1 MDSMKLL
8 RILLRT
14 TRIAV
19 GVAAIVA
26 WGFMAFVTGFTFLFA
41 YGNPPGSYTGQM
53 DDRQAAWSF
62 LIILA
67 VLSVIVVVV
76 AAWPVARW
84 WRRRASA
91 PQSQRPSS

>member
-1 MDSMKLL
+1 MKLL

-14 TRIAV
+14 TWIAA
-19 GVAAIVA
+19 GVTAIVA
-26 WGFMAFVTGFTFLFA
+26 WSITAFETGFIFLIA

-67 VLSVIVVVV
+67 VLSVVVVAV
-76 AAWPVARW
+76 AAWPLARW
-84 WRRRASA
+84 RRRRASA
-91 PQSQRPSS
+91 PQSQRPCS